1 MMYVTWKR
9 TAMLQESRQLEEWSD
24 LSLEGR
30 SSPPSVATAGDGNA
44 PVTLDEPERNPGN
57 GGATS
62 TNRNDN
68 LKVRGGQDAPLQ
80 VLKPLAKPI
89 AREEGGGRPPKAA
102 PEIKAGPPP
111 GGMHGKLWEDL
122 IARSCATDFSAAI
135 TKQLKPWAET
145 GIQMGMLDRL
155 YCIRKQVSRVS
166 IRGGELRQANWQLN
180 MDHNRLR
187 SSFWLI
193 QLVLQR
199 SKQRNDPLP
208 DVEMILNPTDKTA
221 RFASGRQQK
230 DEAGIELRSAPLMC
244 NVKCANDTSISFPLY
259 YHTLYGLPDGTMS
272 LEMYHAKF
280 TALEHLGTNS
290 GWDEKKDKLFF
301 SATNA
306 RGHREKLFHIKS
318 PYLEAAHKNVPLKTY
333 GEYKYN
339 VYTYGHS
346 GWSRRLRE
354 MMFMN
359 TTVFME
365 TSSCNEF
372 FFDALQPG
380 TDYVPVAEDL
390 SDLRARLESVAQDP
404 ESARIMSNNWL
415 TNAKPLMR
423 LECIL
428 DYIEQLLRAYAKLQK
443 FTPPD
448 RSDWGLHTLESG
460 SKYFLESMP
469 PNVATCRPYF

>member
-1 MMYVTWKR
+1 ME
-9 TAMLQESRQLEEWSD
+9 ESRQLEALSD
-24 LSLEGR
+24 LSVE
-30 SSPPSVATAGDGNA
+30 SPPPVVPVHGHSIPAATVTGSLPLAT
-44 PVTLDEPERNPGN
+44 PSVTLK
-57 GGATS
+57 S
-62 TNRNDN
+62 T
-68 LKVRGGQDAPLQ
+68 
-80 VLKPLAKPI
+80 PI
-89 AREEGGGRPPKAA
+89 ARPVERKANTEGQQKAT
-102 PEIKAGPPP
+102 PEIKLGPPL
-111 GGMHGKLWEDL
+111 GGLEGKLWDDL
-122 IARSCATDFSAAI
+122 LSRTCSADFSAAI
-135 TKQLKPWAET
+135 AKQLEPWSKT
-145 GIQMGMLDRL
+145 GIQMGTLDRL

-166 IRGGELRQANWQLN
+166 IRNGELRQANWQLN

-199 SKQRNDPLP
+199 ANQRGDPLP
-208 DVEMILNPTDKTA
+208 DVEMIVNPTDKTA

-230 DEAGIELRSAPLMC
+230 DEKGIALRSAPLMC

-259 YHTLYGLPDGTMS
+259 YHTLYGLPDGQMS

-280 TALEHLGTNS
+280 TALEHMGTNVK
-290 GWDEKKDKLFF
+290 WDAKQDKLFF

-306 RGHREKLFHIKS
+306 RGHRAKLFDIKS
-318 PYLEAAHKNVPLKTY
+318 PYLEAVSKNVPLKKY
-333 GEYKYN
+333 GGYKYN

-372 FFDALQPG
+372 FFDSLHPG
-380 TDYVPVAEDL
+380 TDYIPVAEDL
-390 SDLRARLESVAQDP
+390 SDLQDRLESVARDP
-404 ESARIMSNNWL
+404 DTARIISNNWL
-415 TNAKPLMR
+415 KSAKPLMR

-443 FTPPD
+443 FDPPD
-448 RSDWGLHTLESG
+448 RSDWGLHTLDSNAQ
-460 SKYFLESMP
+460 YFLESTP
-469 PNVATCRPYF
+469 PDVTTCRPYF